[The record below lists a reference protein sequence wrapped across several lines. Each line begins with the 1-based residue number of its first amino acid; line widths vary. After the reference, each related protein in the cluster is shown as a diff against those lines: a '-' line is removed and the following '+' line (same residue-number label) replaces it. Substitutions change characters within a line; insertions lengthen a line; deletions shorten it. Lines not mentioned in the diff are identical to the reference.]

1 MTMPNTESR
10 TSPIDPTG
18 QQGGASAREQI
29 RGMKDQVVDQ
39 AKNTLQQARDRASS
53 SLGESKGQFA
63 DQFGT
68 IADALRRTTEHLRS
82 EDQQRIAGLTET
94 VARQVEQVADY
105 LRNNDARAMR
115 QDLENL
121 ARRQPAVMIG
131 GALVLGLIGARF
143 LKSSE
148 RRGGGRSGDARQYGR
163 DRSFGYAGYNQP
175 SNRSTEIERNISGRT
190 GYGNPGTS
198 GGMGGGYAGA

>member
-1 MTMPNTESR
+1 MTMPNTEAPGSR
-10 TSPIDPTG
+10 AGNSG
-18 QQGGASAREQI
+18 QQGGGNSARDQI
-29 RGMKDQVVDQ
+29 RGVKDQVVDQ
-39 AKNTLQQARDRASS
+39 AKNTLQQARDRAGS

-68 IADALRRTTEHLRS
+68 IAQALRRTTEHLRS
-82 EDQQRIAGLTET
+82 EDQQRIAGLTDT

-105 LRNNDARAMR
+105 LRNKDARAMR

-121 ARRQPAVMIG
+121 AKRQPALVLG

-148 RRGGGRSGDARQYGR
+148 RRGSRQFEGQRSGRERGYG
-163 DRSFGYAGYNQP
+163 YTGYNQP
-175 SNRSTEIERNISGRT
+175 FSG
-190 GYGNPGTS
+190 S
-198 GGMGGGYAGA
+198 GGGYAGA